1 MFIDVVLLMVGAT
14 TGFGLVLEVCTG
26 RAGPGFRHGKNGPGR
41 RHNGP
46 GRAGP
51 DPQRTIDKPNDI
63 PKKTHI
69 YLKIRIFRISTAS
82 SNPTP
87 RLS

>member
-1 MFIDVVLLMVGAT
+1 MSAHSSHYR
-14 TGFGLVLEVCTG
+14 GLHGPG
-26 RAGPGFRHGKNGPGR
+26 RALGFRHGKNGPGR
-41 RHNGP
+41 AGP

-51 DPQRTIDKPNDI
+51 DPERTIDKPNDI

-87 RLS
+87 PTYCPILPI

>member
-1 MFIDVVLLMVGAT
+1 MPVRNALHMLLQQFVT
-14 TGFGLVLEVCTG
+14 HLEVPKLN
-26 RAGPGFRHGKNGPGR
+26 AALK
-41 RHNGP
+41 
-46 GRAGP
+46 RAGP

-87 RLS
+87 SPTYCPILPI